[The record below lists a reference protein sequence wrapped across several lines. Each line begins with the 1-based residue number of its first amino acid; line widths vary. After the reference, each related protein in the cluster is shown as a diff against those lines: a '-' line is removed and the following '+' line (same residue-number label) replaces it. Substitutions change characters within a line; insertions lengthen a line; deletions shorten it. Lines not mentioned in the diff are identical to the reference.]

1 MTKQENR
8 AKVLKGLCDVVE
20 YFDGKVKGVM
30 FEEWLLESRKA
41 IAILKAQ
48 EPVKPVRHGAMWYC
62 GNCDSKLVKPHYD
75 AASYCW
81 KCGKAVDWSGR
92 TAQD

>member
-1 MTKQENR
+1 MTEREIGMIEGGSYLENLAIVARGMKQKDVAVPLDAYCEMLNR
-8 AKVLKGLCDVVE
+8 LK
-20 YFDGKVKGVM
+20 K
-30 FEEWLLESRKA
+30 
-41 IAILKAQ
+41 Q

-62 GNCDSKLVKPHYD
+62 GNCDSKLVRPHYD